1 MWTVFLQLIL
11 SSYGER
17 PLGVLTYKGRF
28 TNMDPLAVDE
38 PFRLLRRSRILIGQD
53 STIEYRS
60 VFFRFVLLRPV
71 SLSRS
76 VWSRR
81 RFLAVDLTT
90 EYPSSWNLT
99 ILIGVTVFGTF
110 WAELDLVRA
119 GEEDPD
125 CLLGVL
131 RPGDGVRDCL
141 LGVDRLLRRGE
152 DGGFLGELFLFL
164 GVDLRVTG
172 DLLLVRDLKA

>member
-1 MWTVFLQLIL
+1 M
-11 SSYGER
+11 
-17 PLGVLTYKGRF
+17 
-28 TNMDPLAVDE
+28 
-38 PFRLLRRSRILIGQD
+38 
-53 STIEYRS
+53 
-60 VFFRFVLLRPV
+60 
-71 SLSRS
+71 
-76 VWSRR
+76 
-81 RFLAVDLTT
+81 
-90 EYPSSWNLT
+90 
-99 ILIGVTVFGTF
+99 TVFGTF
-110 WAELDLVRA
+110 RAELGLVRA